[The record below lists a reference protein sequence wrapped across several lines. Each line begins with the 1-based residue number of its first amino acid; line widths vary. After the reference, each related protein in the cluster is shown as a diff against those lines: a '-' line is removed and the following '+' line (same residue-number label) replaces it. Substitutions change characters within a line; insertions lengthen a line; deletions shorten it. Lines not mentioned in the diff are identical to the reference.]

1 MPSREQDAAMR
12 TVSRPILASDSI
24 PSAKRD
30 AMNALTDQQ
39 CGLTWR
45 GGSNATYP
53 RLHNRIEAASD
64 QLVEISRGLV
74 CKDRTLDRCS

>member
-1 MPSREQDAAMR
+1 MPSREQDAAVR
-12 TVSRPILASDSI
+12 TVSRPVLASDSI

-45 GGSNATYP
+45 GGKGVMLLT
-53 RLHNRIEAASD
+53 RDFI
-64 QLVEISRGLV
+64 IG
-74 CKDRTLDRCS
+74 